1 MIDRIQAM
9 RTFIR
14 IVDTN
19 SFTKA
24 AQSLD
29 MPRASATTI
38 MQNLEALL
46 GVQLL
51 VRTTRRLSLTPEGA
65 AYYER
70 CAQILAD
77 IDDAEASV
85 RQTPGGVAGRLRVE
99 MPGLL
104 ANAIVLPELDDFHS
118 RYPQIDLVIGVS
130 LRNVDLVGEG
140 VDCSIQLGELP
151 DSGFAARRLGVLE
164 HVTCASPA
172 YLERHGAPESF
183 DELARHPVVN
193 FISPLSGRPLEF
205 DFEVDGS
212 ATKVKVD
219 GFVNVCDE
227 LAYLTCGLQGLGL
240 VQPPRLAAQPYLDN
254 GALIEVLPQWKP
266 LPTAVSVTYVK
277 TRQVSPRVRVF
288 IDWLTELFDSAGTMN
303 RDLSR
308 VRQLLSA
315 LQPA

>member
-1 MIDRIQAM
+1 MIDRFQAM

-38 MQNLEALL
+38 LQNLEALL
-46 GVQLL
+46 GTQLL
-51 VRTTRRLSLTPEGA
+51 VRTTRRLSLTSEGA

-70 CAQILAD
+70 CARILAD

-99 MPGLL
+99 MPGLI
-104 ANAIVLPELDDFHS
+104 ANAIVLPELDDFHA

-172 YLERHGAPESF
+172 YLERHGAPASF
-183 DELARHPVVN
+183 DELARHPAVN
-193 FISPLSGRPLEF
+193 FLSPLSGRPLEF

-212 ATKVKVD
+212 PTKVKVD

-240 VQPPRLAAQPYLDN
+240 VQPPLLAAQPYLDS

-266 LPTAVSVTYVK
+266 LPTPVSVALVK
-277 TRQVSPRVRVF
+277 TRQVSLRVRVF
-288 IDWLTELFDSAGTMN
+288 IDWLTELFEGAGTVN

-308 VRQLLSA
+308 VRQLLGG